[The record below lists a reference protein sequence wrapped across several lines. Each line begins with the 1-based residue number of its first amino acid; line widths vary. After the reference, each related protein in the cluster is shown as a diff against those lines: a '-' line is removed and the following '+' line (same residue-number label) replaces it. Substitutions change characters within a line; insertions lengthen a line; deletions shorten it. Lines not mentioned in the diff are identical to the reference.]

1 VTDDWNS
8 FGSGPGRRAAMT
20 LYSDPESI
28 YSHRTR
34 IVLAEK
40 GIVMDIN
47 NVGADDFPED
57 LAALNPDHSTPTLL
71 DRDLVLYDSRV
82 IMDYIDERFPHPP
95 LMPVDPVSRAQVR
108 LALYRVEKDW
118 YTHADQLERCL
129 KDGDRRQLGQVRKIL
144 QEALLSSADVFAA
157 KRYFLSD
164 EFSLV
169 DASVA
174 PLLWRLPRYGIE
186 LNGNAAQPIRRYMD
200 SMFIRRSFKESLS
213 EAEREMRQ

>member
-1 VTDDWNS
+1 MSDDWSN
-8 FGSGPGRRAAMT
+8 GGIKADRRAAMT
-20 LYSDPESI
+20 LYSNPASMH
-28 YSHRTR
+28 SHRAR

-40 GIVMDIN
+40 NIVIDIIS
-47 NVGADDFPED
+47 VHDDQLPED
-57 LAALNPDHSTPTLL
+57 LLDLNPYHSTPTLV

-82 IMDYIDERFPHPP
+82 VMEYIDERFPHPP

-118 YTHADQLERCL
+118 YAMAERCE
-129 KDGDRRQLGQVRKIL
+129 KATDRKLAAQARKIL
-144 QEALLSSADVFAA
+144 QESLLSSAEVFSL

-174 PLLWRLPRYGIE
+174 PLLWRLPVYGIE
-186 LNGNAAQPIRRYMD
+186 LNGSGAQPIRKYMD
-200 SMFIRRSFKESLS
+200 GIFARPSFQESLT
-213 EAEREMRQ
+213 ETETEMRQ

>member
-1 VTDDWNS
+1 MTDDWNS

-20 LYSDPESI
+20 LYSNPASI
-28 YSHRTR
+28 HSHRAR

-40 GIVMDIN
+40 GIVIDIVSVQN
-47 NVGADDFPED
+47 DELPED
-57 LAALNPDHSTPTLL
+57 LLDLNPYHSTPTLL

-82 IMDYIDERFPHPP
+82 IMEYIDERFPHPP

-118 YTHADQLERCL
+118 YTLAEQLDKAADKKQA
-129 KDGDRRQLGQVRKIL
+129 GQVRKML
-144 QEALLSSADVFAA
+144 QESLLSSADVFAA
-157 KRYFLSD
+157 KRFFLSD

-174 PLLWRLPRYGIE
+174 PLLWRLPAYGIE
-186 LNGNAAQPIRRYMD
+186 ISGSAAQPIRRYMD
-200 SMFIRRSFKESLS
+200 SMFARRSFRESLTDL
-213 EAEREMRQ
+213 ETEMRQ